1 MIEGRDPC
9 MERRSGASD
18 MNSELA
24 VNGSMDKRLIKKD
37 DYMKE
42 CNK

>member
-1 MIEGRDPC
+1 
-9 MERRSGASD
+9 MERRGGASD

-24 VNGSMDKRLIKKD
+24 VNGSIGKRLIKKD

-42 CNK
+42 FNK